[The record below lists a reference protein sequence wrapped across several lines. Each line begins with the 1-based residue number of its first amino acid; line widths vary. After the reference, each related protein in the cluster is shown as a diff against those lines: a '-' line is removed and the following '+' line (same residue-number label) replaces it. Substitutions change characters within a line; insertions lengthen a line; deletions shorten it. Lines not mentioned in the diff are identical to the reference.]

1 LTGII
6 SHMRLSNVIFSA
18 TACLSIVTLSGCTL
32 MSAAGPSSRRIN
44 GADDKIV
51 SNAPIKIVDVTDAV
65 TRQLLAGSRATL
77 FSESLGDAAPIGTV
91 VGRGD
96 VLDIAIWEAPPAALF
111 GAIGGMGELG
121 ETTSQGARATG
132 MPEQMVD
139 SDGYISV
146 PFAGRVQAAGR
157 TPQQIA
163 RDITVRLKG
172 MAHAPQ
178 VIVRLSRNATRNVT
192 VVGDVS
198 GSTRVPLTAKGERL
212 LDILAAA
219 GGVRQPV
226 NKTMIQITRGTH
238 IASLPL
244 ATVIEDPRQNIR
256 LAPDDVVTAFFQPY
270 SFTALGATN
279 ANAEVPFEG
288 TGITLAQA
296 LGRVGGLQDFR
307 ADVRGV
313 FIFRLENPEA
323 LDPAMRDGARM
334 TPDGRVPVIYR
345 INMRDPATFFV
356 AQSFPIRNKD
366 VLYVSNAPLAD
377 LQKFLNIVSSIA
389 VPVVT
394 IKTATE

>member
-1 LTGII
+1 
-6 SHMRLSNVIFSA
+6 
-18 TACLSIVTLSGCTL
+18 
-32 MSAAGPSSRRIN
+32 
-44 GADDKIV
+44 
-51 SNAPIKIVDVTDAV
+51 
-65 TRQLLAGSRATL
+65 
-77 FSESLGDAAPIGTV
+77 
-91 VGRGD
+91 
-96 VLDIAIWEAPPAALF
+96 
-111 GAIGGMGELG
+111 
-121 ETTSQGARATG
+121 
-132 MPEQMVD
+132 
-139 SDGYISV
+139 
-146 PFAGRVQAAGR
+146 
-157 TPQQIA
+157 
-163 RDITVRLKG
+163 
-172 MAHAPQ
+172 
-178 VIVRLSRNATRNVT
+178 VRLSRNATKNVT

-226 NKTMIQITRGTH
+226 NKTMIQITRGSH
-238 IASLPL
+238 VASLPL

-307 ADVRGV
+307 ADVKGA
-313 FIFRLENPEA
+313 FIFRLEDPAA
-323 LDPAMRDGARM
+323 LDPALREGAQT

-377 LQKFLNIVSSIA
+377 FQKFLNIVSSIA

>member
-1 LTGII
+1 LTGI
-6 SHMRLSNVIFSA
+6 MPKNRLSHAVFSV
-18 TACLSIVTLSGCTL
+18 TACLSIAALSGCTL
-32 MSAAGPSSRRIN
+32 MSAAGPSSRRIHA
-44 GADDKIV
+44 ADDQTV
-51 SNAPIKIVDVTDAV
+51 SSAPIKIVDVNDAV
-65 TRQLLAGSRATL
+65 ARQILASSRSLL
-77 FSESLGDAAPIGTV
+77 FSESLGDAAPIGSV
-91 VGRGD
+91 IGRGD
-96 VLDIAIWEAPPAALF
+96 AVDIAIWEAPPAALF
-111 GAIGGMGELG
+111 GAVGAMGELG
-121 ETTSQGARATG
+121 QVANQTARATSL
-132 MPEQMVD
+132 PEQMVD
-139 SDGYISV
+139 NDGYITV

-163 RDITVRLKG
+163 RDITARIAG
-172 MAHAPQ
+172 MAHLPQ
-178 VIVRLSRNATRNVT
+178 VIVRLSRNATKNVT

-226 NKTMIQITRGTH
+226 NKTMIQITRGSH
-238 IASLPL
+238 VASLPL

-307 ADVRGV
+307 ADVKGA
-313 FIFRLENPEA
+313 FIFRLEDPAA
-323 LDPAMRDGARM
+323 LDPALREGAQT

-377 LQKFLNIVSSIA
+377 FQKFLNIVSSIA

>member
-1 LTGII
+1 LTGI
-6 SHMRLSNVIFSA
+6 MPKNRLSYAVFSV
-18 TACLSIVTLSGCTL
+18 TACLSITALSGCTL
-32 MSAAGPSSRRIN
+32 MSAAGPSARRVHA
-44 GADDKIV
+44 ADDQTV
-51 SNAPIKIVDVTDAV
+51 SSAPIKIIDVNDGVA
-65 TRQLLAGSRATL
+65 RQILASSRSLL
-77 FSESLGDAAPIGTV
+77 FSESLGDAAPIGSV
-91 VGRGD
+91 IGRGD
-96 VLDIAIWEAPPAALF
+96 AIDIAIWEAPPAALF
-111 GAIGGMGELG
+111 GAVGSMGELG
-121 ETTSQGARATG
+121 QVSNQTARATSL
-132 MPEQMVD
+132 PEQMVD
-139 SDGYISV
+139 NDGYITV
-146 PFAGRVQAAGR
+146 PFAGRIQAGGR

-163 RDITVRLKG
+163 RDITARIAG
-172 MAHAPQ
+172 MAHSPQ
-178 VIVRLSRNATRNVT
+178 VIVRLSRNATKNVT

-226 NKTMIQITRGTH
+226 NKTMIQITRGSH
-238 IASLPL
+238 VASLPL

-307 ADVRGV
+307 ADVKGA
-313 FIFRLENPEA
+313 FIFRLEDPAA
-323 LDPAMRDGARM
+323 LDPALREGAQT

-377 LQKFLNIVSSIA
+377 FQKFLNIVSSIA